1 MFEAV
6 FFFIVGN
13 FVVGLG
19 VAIAAIEDE
28 ARWLGISVL
37 GIVFLGFATFG
48 FAPRALPT
56 GAPATSIDAGEHGV
70 AYVGPSEAGHVD
82 VLIFRDGQDSELS
95 MTYYRFPKEAF
106 DGQVNTE
113 ATKLVVVKVDGFK
126 KLVLK

>member
-56 GAPATSIDAGEHGV
+56 GAPAS
-70 AYVGPSEAGHVD
+70 
-82 VLIFRDGQDSELS
+82 
-95 MTYYRFPKEAF
+95 
-106 DGQVNTE
+106 
-113 ATKLVVVKVDGFK
+113 
-126 KLVLK
+126 